1 MPRLKRRV
9 DGRYQ
14 ANILV
19 GYDLKG
25 KAVIKRVYGKTETEL
40 DAAKEDAKKLAGLG
54 NFSTATVGEW
64 LDEWLRIRQMDVDE
78 ETLSER
84 TYDTYDDVVRLHLKP
99 KLGSIG
105 MQSLQPSNIR
115 NVIKTKLKARLSGR
129 RVQYIYTVLN
139 MALTQAENDRAIL
152 WNPCKAVKKPTAE
165 KRQYVVIT
173 KEQFDTIINAVANS
187 ALQPLTTVAWD
198 TGMRLGELMGL
209 TWSAIDFKKSTVTV
223 KQTVRRTKT
232 KGVHLSNTLKSDNA
246 NRELPLTAGAA
257 TALKAHKKRQAA
269 HRLSCGL
276 KYHSENDLVFPQLD
290 GSPQDPANASRDWGN
305 IKRELGLPAKLH
317 FHDLRHTYASTL
329 EEMDVSV
336 KKIQL
341 LMGHASATFTMD
353 TYIHKTETMMDG
365 VKEKLEARNQPQK
378 TTK

>member
-1 MPRLKRRV
+1 MPRLKKRV

-14 ANILV
+14 ANVLT
-19 GYDLKG
+19 GYDSEG
-25 KAVIKRVYGKTETEL
+25 KAIIKRVYGNTEAEL
-40 DAAKEDAKKLAGLG
+40 EAAKDNAKKLAGLG
-54 NFSTATVGEW
+54 NFANATVGEW
-64 LDEWLRIRQMDVDE
+64 LDEWLRIRQMDVEE

-99 KLGSIG
+99 KLGPIRI
-105 MQSLQPSNIR
+105 QSLQPSNIR
-115 NVIKTKLKARLSGR
+115 SIIKAKLKGGLSGR
-129 RVQYIYTVLN
+129 RVQYIFTVLN
-139 MALTQAENDRAIL
+139 MAMTQAENDRAIL

-173 KEQFDTIINAVANS
+173 KEQYDTIIKAVANS
-187 ALQPLTTVAWD
+187 PLQPLTTLAWD

-209 TWSAIDFKKSTVTV
+209 TWSAIDYKKSTVTV
-223 KQTVRRTKT
+223 QQTVRRTKT

-246 NRELPLTAGAA
+246 NRILPLTITAA
-257 TALKAHKKRQAA
+257 TALKAHKKRQAE
-269 HRLSCGL
+269 HRLSFGL
-276 KYHSENDLVFPQLD
+276 KYHSEFDLVFPQLD

-305 IKRELGLPAKLH
+305 IKRDLGLPAKLH

-365 VKEKLEARNQPQK
+365 IKEKLENR
-378 TTK
+378 

>member
-1 MPRLKRRV
+1 MPRLKKRI

-14 ANILV
+14 ANV
-19 GYDLKG
+19 VMGYDADG
-25 KAVIKRVYGKTETEL
+25 KTLLKRVYGNTEAEL
-40 DAAKEDAKKLAGLG
+40 TAAKENAKKLAGLG
-54 NFSTATVGEW
+54 DFSTATVGEW

-84 TYDTYDDVVRLHLKP
+84 TYDTYSDVIRLHLKP
-99 KLGSIG
+99 KLGPIRLV
-105 MQSLQPSNIR
+105 SLQPSNIR
-115 NVIKTKLKARLSGR
+115 SIIKAKLKAGLSGR

-139 MALTQAENDRAIL
+139 MALTQAENDRMIF

-165 KRQYVVIT
+165 RRQYVVIS
-173 KEQFDTIINAVANS
+173 KEQYDKIIKAVENS
-187 ALQPLTTVAWD
+187 SLQPLTALAWD
-198 TGMRLGELMGL
+198 SGMRLGELMGL
-209 TWSAIDFKKSTVTV
+209 TWSAIDFNSFTITV

-232 KGVHLSNTLKSDNA
+232 KGVHLSSTLKSDNA
-246 NRELPLTAGAA
+246 NRVLPLTVAAA
-257 TALKAHKKRQAA
+257 TALKAHKKRQAV
-269 HRLSCGL
+269 HRLSIGL
-276 KYHSENDLVFPQLD
+276 KYHGEFDLVFPQLD

-305 IKRELGLPAKLH
+305 IKRDLGLPAKLH

-329 EEMDVSV
+329 EEMDVSA

-365 VKEKLEARNQPQK
+365 IKEKLETRK
-378 TTK
+378 